1 MSPLRGLRA
10 ALAWLT
16 VIPVSADEAA
26 DPVPWFPWVAVVPGA
41 AGVVS
46 AAVVAALVPGDPGAL
61 LAGVAVV
68 ASWAALTGMMHLDG
82 LADAADALVGSK
94 PREER
99 LRIMRDSRIGSF
111 GAGALTLTL
120 MACAASSAVL
130 VSAGRYGAILLAPVM
145 ARWSAAVALSTI
157 PAARPDGLAAR
168 LASTRPATSYL
179 LATLP
184 VALVAGLARPSAL
197 PVAAGLVAA
206 VALPRLL
213 SRQVGG
219 LTGDVVGASIVL
231 VETAVLIAAALVP
244 KGCLLP

>member
-16 VIPVSADEAA
+16 VIPVSADDAA
-26 DPVPWFPWVAVVPGA
+26 DPVPWFPWVAVVPGS

-46 AAVVAALVPGDPGAL
+46 AAVVAALVPGDLGAL

-68 ASWAALTGMMHLDG
+68 ASWAVLTGLMHLDG
-82 LADAADALVGSK
+82 LADAADALVGTK

-111 GAGALTLTL
+111 GAGVLALTL

-130 VSAGRYGAILLAPVM
+130 VSAGRYGAVLLAPVM
-145 ARWSAAVALSTI
+145 ARWGAAVALSTL
-157 PAARPDGLAAR
+157 PAARADGLAAR
-168 LASTRPATSYL
+168 LVSSRPASSYL
-179 LATLP
+179 IAALP
-184 VALVAGLARPSAL
+184 VALVAGLARPGAVT
-197 PVAAGLVAA
+197 VAVGLVAA
-206 VALPRLL
+206 VSVPRLL
-213 SRQVGG
+213 SRPLGG

-231 VETAVLIAAALVP
+231 VETAVLLAAALVP
-244 KGCLLP
+244 KGCLLL